1 MVDQVF
7 PIEKIRDCFPSLE
20 RTVGGRKAIFFD
32 GPGGSQVP
40 SSVTEAMSDYLLRSN
55 ANTGMSFE
63 TSLETDVLIS
73 ETLQSCADFIGCDD
87 PTEIVCGQN
96 MTSLNFQLASALSR
110 TWEPGDEV
118 VVTRLDHDGNVGP
131 WSLAAEWSGATLRKI
146 GIRPEDCT
154 LDMESA
160 HETITERTVLVAVG
174 AASNLSGTINDV
186 KRIIE
191 IAHGFGAEVVVDAV
205 HYAPHSLIDVSDL
218 ECDFLLCSP
227 YKFFG
232 PHQGILWGKKDRLE
246 ELPVAK
252 LRVATEELPFRWMT
266 GTQSHEGMAGTKAAI
281 EHIAWIGRENSG
293 NPELSRRD
301 ALIEAYDAIEQ
312 YERGLFLRM
321 LEGLEGIE
329 GVKIWGITEPNRISE
344 RAPTVSFTHPSLSA
358 KEIGRRLAERGVFVW
373 AGNFYALELTE
384 ALGLEPEG
392 VLRAGLLHYNSLE
405 EVDYFVES
413 VAEILG

>member
-20 RTVGGRKAIFFD
+20 RTVGGRKAVFFD

-87 PTEIVCGQN
+87 PTEIVFGQN

-191 IAHGFGAEVVVDAV
+191 IAHGVGAEVVVDAV

-329 GVKIWGITEPNRISE
+329 GLKIWGITEPNRISE

-405 EVDYFVES
+405 EVDFFVES